1 MKESYPSR
9 ANMKSDSDYTLF
21 KNILKL
27 ISGEGIGRAI
37 GFMAAPFITRL
48 YTPSDFGIL
57 AVFASLCALCYPFC
71 TLRYN
76 IAIPLHPNEKVGINA
91 LAACL
96 LILVINTVIIVITF
110 VFFHSQILSLCS
122 SENIDAFW
130 YFVPVAFFLCGI
142 SEALSYYSTRYRYFS
157 IIAKVTVTQKII
169 GASTK
174 IVLGLLHFNVIGLLI
189 GNILAES
196 GGLTFYIR
204 TYWRRLKEGARD
216 VTWRKIR
223 FVLKRYIDFPLYR
236 LPSQILQTA
245 SGSLPILYFAWHFG
259 TGATGR
265 ISLAITMLSVPVA
278 IACTSVGK
286 AFYGEIAAL
295 GRKNG
300 REISALTVRIMQ
312 RLLVISIVPFTLIIC
327 FGPWIFQT
335 YFGTEWTQSGI
346 FARYLC
352 FYLIFRFVYSPIS
365 DGIFNVFEQQ
375 KLVFW
380 LEVSRITIVALS
392 LFTSYFYNISVANTI
407 VIYSL
412 ALTVQ
417 YILSII
423 LVFYI
428 LRKAL

>member
-1 MKESYPSR
+1 
-9 ANMKSDSDYTLF
+9 MKSDSDYTLF

-96 LILVINTVIIVITF
+96 FILVVNTLIVSVALIL
-110 VFFHSQILSLCS
+110 FHSQILSFCS
-122 SENIDAFW
+122 SEDIDAFW

-265 ISLAITMLSVPVA
+265 ISLAITMLSVPVSMA
-278 IACTSVGK
+278 GKSVGK
-286 AFYGEIAAL
+286 AFYGEIASL
-295 GRKNG
+295 GRKSSK
-300 REISALTVRIMQ
+300 EISTLTIRIMT

>member
-1 MKESYPSR
+1 
-9 ANMKSDSDYTLF
+9 MKSDLDNTLL

-27 ISGEGIGRAI
+27 ISGEGIGRII

-48 YTPSDFGIL
+48 YMPSDFGML
-57 AVFASLCALCYPFC
+57 AVFTSLCALCYPFC

-91 LAACL
+91 LAACFSIL
-96 LILVINTVIIVITF
+96 AVNTLVIGIAF
-110 VFFHSQILSLCS
+110 LFFHSQILTLFS

-130 YFVPVAFFLCGI
+130 YFIPLAFFFHGI
-142 SEALSYYSTRYRYFS
+142 AEVLSYYSTRYRDFS
-157 IIAKVTVTQKII
+157 TIAKVTVVQKAI
-169 GASTK
+169 GAAAK
-174 IVLGLLHFNVIGLLI
+174 IVLGLFHANVIGLLI

-196 GGLTFYIR
+196 GGLTLYIR
-204 TYWRRLKEGARD
+204 TYWKGLKEGVRD
-216 VTWRKIR
+216 VTWGKIR

-236 LPSQILQTA
+236 LPSQILLTA

-259 TGATGR
+259 TGTTGR

-286 AFYGEIAAL
+286 AFYGEIASL

-300 REISALTVRIMQ
+300 QEISALTVRIMK
-312 RLLVISIVPFTLIIC
+312 RLLVISIVPFTLVVC
-327 FGPWIFQT
+327 FGPWIFQSF
-335 YFGTEWTQSGI
+335 FGAEWTQSGVY
-346 FARYLC
+346 ARYLC
-352 FYLIFRFVYSPIS
+352 LYLIFRFVYSPIS

-380 LEVSRITIVALS
+380 LEVSRISIVALS

-423 LVFYI
+423 LVFHV

>member
-1 MKESYPSR
+1 
-9 ANMKSDSDYTLF
+9 MKSDLDNILF

-27 ISGEGIGRAI
+27 VSGEGIGRAI
-37 GFMAAPFITRL
+37 GFITAPCITRL
-48 YTPSDFGIL
+48 YTPSDFGVL
-57 AVFASLCALCYPFC
+57 AVFSSLCALSYPFC

-76 IAIPLHPNEKVGINA
+76 IAIPLHPNEKVGSNA

-96 LILVINTVIIVITF
+96 FILVVNTLIVSAAL
-110 VFFHSQILSLCS
+110 VLFHAQILSFCS
-122 SENIDAFW
+122 SEEIDAFW

-142 SEALSYYSTRYRYFS
+142 SEVLSYYSTRYRYFS

-169 GASTK
+169 GASAK
-174 IVLGLLHFNVIGLLI
+174 IVLGLLHSNVIGLLI

-196 GGLTFYIR
+196 GGLTLYIR
-204 TYWRRLKEGARD
+204 TYWRRLKAGARD

-223 FVLKRYIDFPLYR
+223 FVLKRYVDFPLYR

-245 SGSLPILYFAWHFG
+245 SGSLPILYYAWHFG

-278 IACTSVGK
+278 VACKSVGK

-300 REISALTVRIMQ
+300 REISALTVRIMK
-312 RLLVISIVPFTLIIC
+312 RLLVIGMVPFTLVVC

-335 YFGTEWTQSGI
+335 YFGTEWAESGVY
-346 FARYLC
+346 ARSLC
-352 FYLIFRFVYSPIS
+352 LYLIFRFVYSPIS
-365 DGIFNVFEQQ
+365 DGIFNVFERQ
-375 KLVFW
+375 KFVFW
-380 LEVSRITIVALS
+380 LEVSRMAIVALS
-392 LFTSYFYNISVANTI
+392 LFTSYFYDFSVAHTL
-407 VIYSL
+407 VVYSL

-417 YILSII
+417 YILSIV

>member
-1 MKESYPSR
+1 
-9 ANMKSDSDYTLF
+9 MKSDLDNTLL

-27 ISGEGIGRAI
+27 ISGEGIGRII

-48 YTPSDFGIL
+48 YMPSDFGML
-57 AVFASLCALCYPFC
+57 AVFTSLCALSYPFC

-76 IAIPLHPNEKVGINA
+76 ISIPLHPNEKVGINA
-91 LAACL
+91 LAACFSIL
-96 LILVINTVIIVITF
+96 AVNTLVIGIAF
-110 VFFHSQILSLCS
+110 LFFHSQILTLFS

-130 YFVPVAFFLCGI
+130 YFIPLAFFFHGI
-142 SEALSYYSTRYRYFS
+142 AEVLSYYSTRYRDFS
-157 IIAKVTVTQKII
+157 TIAKVTVVQKAI
-169 GASTK
+169 GAAAK
-174 IVLGLLHFNVIGLLI
+174 IVLGLFHANVIGLLI

-196 GGLTFYIR
+196 GGLTLYIR
-204 TYWRRLKEGARD
+204 TYWKGLKEGARD
-216 VTWRKIR
+216 VTWGKIR

-236 LPSQILQTA
+236 LPSQILLTA

-259 TGATGR
+259 TGTTGR

-286 AFYGEIAAL
+286 AFYGEIASL

-300 REISALTVRIMQ
+300 QDISALTVRIMK
-312 RLLVISIVPFTLIIC
+312 RLLVISIVPFTLVVC
-327 FGPWIFQT
+327 FGPWIFQSF
-335 YFGTEWTQSGI
+335 FGAEWTQSGVY
-346 FARYLC
+346 ARYLC
-352 FYLIFRFVYSPIS
+352 LYLIFRFVYSPVS

-380 LEVSRITIVALS
+380 LEVSRIAIVALS
-392 LFTSYFYNISVANTI
+392 LFTSYFCDFSVANTI

-417 YILSII
+417 YIYSII
-423 LVFYI
+423 LVFHI
-428 LRKAL
+428 LRKTL